1 MILMKVLWAFL
12 SVGILGALFGIGLY
26 IAGRLSLFVARLCE
40 RKGIDV
46 MDSQPLFQIGKLM
59 MTSGVAAEEFTMD
72 ELLDLIRRHV
82 HGDFGEI
89 NEEDRQE
96 NLLSIREGFRIMS
109 VYSLNDT
116 KVWVIS
122 EADRSV
128 TTILR
133 PDEY

>member
-1 MILMKVLWAFL
+1 
-12 SVGILGALFGIGLY
+12 
-26 IAGRLSLFVARLCE
+26 
-40 RKGIDV
+40 

-96 NLLSIREGFRIMS
+96 NLLSIREGFRILS
-109 VYSLNDT
+109 AYTINDT
-116 KVWVIS
+116 KLWCIT